1 MEMYYFSL
9 GILSIISLIFC
20 SLIVWGLVK
29 VIKTKND
36 LENFKESYKWDLEC
50 NHRRF
55 DDNKREVNLH
65 MEAFNRNIEETINSV
80 HRSID
85 ENFNESRS
93 YTDKRIDKFLNKSI
107 DSEKN

>member
-55 DDNKREVNLH
+55 DDNKRDVNLH
-65 MEAFNRNIEETINSV
+65 MEASCGNLAFSV
-80 HRSID
+80 TTVPS
-85 ENFNESRS
+85 S
-93 YTDKRIDKFLNKSI
+93 YRTGHSFVSAQ
-107 DSEKN
+107 